1 MISKNLNPQQLE
13 AVRKIDG
20 PVMIIAGPGSG
31 KTRVITERIAFLLKN
46 GVDPKNILA
55 LTFTNK
61 AANEMKQRVF
71 KLTNSE
77 QSFRLWMGTF
87 HSVFAKILR
96 IEGYRLN
103 YSENFSIYDNDDS
116 IKIIRRIIKD
126 KNLDKD
132 DYNPRF
138 IHAKISILKNRLIDW
153 KRYST
158 NDEFLENDKIRN
170 QEEFLDIYKEY
181 SEFCFKSNSMD
192 FDDLLINTHKL
203 FQNYTETCEKYQD
216 IFRYIMIDE
225 YQDTNLVQDSIVQQL
240 SYKHKNICIVGDDS
254 QSIYSFRGANINNIL
269 RFKSVFKETTEFKLE
284 QNYRSTKNI
293 VNVANTLIK
302 NNFQKIDK
310 TIFSNNETG
319 DEVDIIEYYNDR
331 DEGQKTA
338 EIINSIKLS
347 SNNLNQIA
355 ILYRNNSQ
363 SKSFEDALR
372 KLGIGYKIFGGLSFY
387 QRKEIKDIIAYLRLI
402 INNNDEESLLRIINY
417 PTRGIG
423 STTVQKLR
431 DFAKKND
438 KTIWKALSC
447 DLSNINISSGAKNKL
462 SEFTNVLRKLFNMQ
476 NDNVFNIAQNLET
489 EVGIIKRLSL
499 DDSDENLN
507 KLQNISELF
516 NSLKL
521 FSLKEYNNSLR
532 DFINEISLDET
543 KDENEISNKVNLM
556 TIHQSKGLEFSYVFV
571 TGLENGIFPSARSV
585 KNKSGIEEERRLL
598 YVAITRASKKI
609 KISYCQNRFQFG
621 TIQST
626 EKSLFLDE
634 LKDCTNFIYKNEY
647 QEQRTEGNS
656 YIQKRSFYRQ
666 KTSIS
671 VPSSLKKVKYTNYKD
686 NRGLIK
692 GMKINHN
699 IFGKG
704 LILSVDENH
713 GNEKIKVI
721 FDNFGK
727 KILLTKFAK
736 FEIIK

>member
-1 MISKNLNPQQLE
+1 MVSKNLNPQQLE
-13 AVRKIDG
+13 AVKKING

-31 KTRVITERIAFLLKN
+31 KTRVITERIAFLLES
-46 GVDPKNILA
+46 GIDPKHILA

-77 QSFRLWMGTF
+77 QSFSLWMGTF

-96 IEGYRLN
+96 IEGYKIN

-116 IKIIRRIIKD
+116 IKIIRRIVKD
-126 KNLDKD
+126 YNLDKD

-138 IHAKISILKNRLIDW
+138 LYSKISILKNRLIDW
-153 KRYST
+153 KKYSMS
-158 NDEFLENDKIRN
+158 NEFLENDKIRK
-170 QEEFLDIYKEY
+170 QEKFLDIYKQY

-203 FQNYTETCEKYQD
+203 FKYHTDTCDKYQN
-216 IFRYIMIDE
+216 IFKYIMIDE

-240 SYKHKNICIVGDDS
+240 SDKHKNICIVGDDS

-293 VNVANTLIK
+293 VNVANNLIK

-310 TIFSNNETG
+310 TIFSNNEMG
-319 DEVDIIEYYNDR
+319 EPVDIIEYYNDR
-331 DEGQKTA
+331 EEGQKTA
-338 EIINSIKLS
+338 ETINSIRPSL
-347 SNNLNQIA
+347 NNLNQVA

-363 SKSFEDALR
+363 SKAFEDALR
-372 KLGIGYKIFGGLSFY
+372 KFGISYKIFGGLSFY
-387 QRKEIKDIIAYLRLI
+387 QRKEIKDIIAYFRLI
-402 INNNDEESLLRIINY
+402 LNNNDEESLLRIINY
-417 PTRGIG
+417 PSRGIG

-431 DFAKKND
+431 DFAKKNNE
-438 KTIWKALSC
+438 TIWKILSY
-447 DLSNINISSGAKNKL
+447 DLDKININSGSKNKL
-462 SEFTNVLRKLFNMQ
+462 LEFRNILKKLFEMH
-476 NDNVFNIAQNLET
+476 NDNVFNIAQRLEN
-489 EVGIIKRLSL
+489 EIGIIKKLSL
-499 DDSDENLN
+499 DENDENLN

-521 FSLKEYNNSLR
+521 FSLKEYNNSLK

-543 KDENEISNKVNLM
+543 KDKNEISNKVNLM
-556 TIHQSKGLEFSYVFV
+556 TIHQSKGLEFSHVFV

-585 KNKSGIEEERRLL
+585 KNKSGLEEERRLL

-626 EKSLFLDE
+626 EKSMFLEE
-634 LKDCTNFIYKNEY
+634 LKDCTNYIYKNEY
-647 QEQRTEGNS
+647 LEQRAVNNI
-656 YIQKRSFYRQ
+656 YKQKKHLQ
-666 KTSIS
+666 K
-671 VPSSLKKVKYTNYKD
+671 
-686 NRGLIK
+686 
-692 GMKINHN
+692 
-699 IFGKG
+699 
-704 LILSVDENH
+704 
-713 GNEKIKVI
+713 
-721 FDNFGK
+721 
-727 KILLTKFAK
+727 
-736 FEIIK
+736 